1 MTDAF
6 RKNTDLLLLL
16 NKLVQRGAGDSS
28 EADDVRETMMKW
40 WYEMTDSEQ
49 QFLIRNA
56 KNNALKH
63 MPRDV
68 DRRDRRFAS
77 FLVSQ
82 QPKAIS

>member
-56 KNNALKH
+56 KNNALK
-63 MPRDV
+63 
-68 DRRDRRFAS
+68 RDRRFAS